1 MKNIFIIMVILAIIF
16 VGMVIYKKSAVGSK
30 NDVSISEIDKIE
42 EYIYKIYMWK
52 EVTDEALPEFD
63 SINNAKDL
71 WVWEVVKRNSEEY
84 EMSYEEIE
92 SKSKEI
98 FGEQLNKQF
107 PKEGTSSLEYD
118 ETIDKYLATETI
130 LDEQEDNFLLNNI
143 DKTKEGFVVE
153 IIEYLE
159 DYSEENDIKVFNFN
173 NEEIGKININESE
186 SKIQDIVKTNKDKF
200 SKKKIYLK
208 KENDKLVVEKIE
220 KE

>member
-71 WVWEVVKRNSEEY
+71 WVWEVVKQNLEQY
-84 EMSYEEIE
+84 EMTYDEIE
-92 SKSKEI
+92 NKSKEI
-98 FGEQLNKQF
+98 FGEQFNKQF

-159 DYSEENDIKVFNFN
+159 DYSEENDIKVFNFS